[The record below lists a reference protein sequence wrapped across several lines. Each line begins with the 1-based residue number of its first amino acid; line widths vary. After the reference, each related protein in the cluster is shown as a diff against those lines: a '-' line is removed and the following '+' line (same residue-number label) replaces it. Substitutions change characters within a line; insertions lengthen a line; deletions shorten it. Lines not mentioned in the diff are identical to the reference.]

1 MKKVI
6 LALVTCATLSL
17 ASEATVDA
25 TMKLMKH
32 GMDQVQLGFMYNS
45 KDDIKRGIET
55 VESANAIFK
64 RVNVAD
70 FMKNNKVTVANN
82 INKNM
87 AKDFKQ
93 LKKAVEAG
101 KYTEAT
107 RQYGQVLSQCI
118 ACHTIIRGW

>member
-1 MKKVI
+1 
-6 LALVTCATLSL
+6 
-17 ASEATVDA
+17 
-25 TMKLMKH
+25 
-32 GMDQVQLGFMYNS
+32 
-45 KDDIKRGIET
+45 KDDIKDGIEM
-55 VESANAIFK
+55 VESSNAIFK

-70 FMKNNKVTVANN
+70 FMKNNKVAVANN

-87 AKDFKQ
+87 SKDFKQ
-93 LKKAVEAG
+93 LKEAVAAG

>member
-17 ASEATVDA
+17 AGEATVDA

-32 GMDQVQLGFMYNS
+32 GMDQIQLGFMYNS
-45 KDDIKRGIET
+45 KDDIKQGIET
-55 VESANAIFK
+55 VESSNAIFK

-87 AKDFKQ
+87 SKDLKA
-93 LKKAVEAG
+93 LKKAVDSG

-107 RQYGQVLSQCI
+107 KQYGELLSQCI

>member
-64 RVNVAD
+64 RVDVAD

-93 LKKAVEAG
+93 LKKAVADG

>member
-25 TMKLMKH
+25 TMKLMKQ
-32 GMDQVQLGFMYNS
+32 GMNQIQLGFMYNS
-45 KDDIKRGIET
+45 KDDIKDGIEM
-55 VESANAIFK
+55 VESSNAIFK

-70 FMKNNKVTVANN
+70 FMKNNKVAVANN

-87 AKDFKQ
+87 
-93 LKKAVEAG
+93 
-101 KYTEAT
+101 
-107 RQYGQVLSQCI
+107 
-118 ACHTIIRGW
+118 